1 MALELEVSQQPV
13 DLDFDAH
20 MAASLPKPADEPAK
34 ESPEPSNEAAAE
46 LKTAELVAKP
56 EDKPDAK
63 AAAEK
68 EKVEFIEVVDPET
81 GQKMKI
87 DLKTGEG
94 KRMFRLIRRTHE
106 AEELARL
113 AVSGKLPAAKEP
125 VAVKEELAAPVA
137 PKPEDF
143 KTVDEYI
150 DAKVK
155 FGIDQALAADRAAQ
169 QSERQQRE
177 SDTRNAAID
186 ARESAFI
193 KEHPDYRDVLATG
206 LFPALGPGIAAKH
219 PTALA
224 IQRVIQNHEQGP
236 RLAYLLGKDPAE
248 HARLAALPPELATLE
263 LGQLL
268 HEHATPPKPAP
279 KEEKRSNAP
288 PPPEVVE
295 GRSSAA
301 DPDPMNR
308 DFDSHV
314 AIGNRE
320 DAERSSK
327 SRRRASA

>member
-1 MALELEVSQQPV
+1 MPLEIEASQQPV

-34 ESPEPSNEAAAE
+34 EAPEPSKEAAADVIVE
-46 LKTAELVAKP
+46 KKEPEAKPAAKPEAVAEVDVTDPDTGEKIDARTREGKRIIRLLDRTKRAEHEADQLRRQLINRQPAAVAEPAKVEEVAKP
-56 EDKPDAK
+56 
-63 AAAEK
+63 AE
-68 EKVEFIEVVDPET
+68 
-81 GQKMKI
+81 
-87 DLKTGEG
+87 
-94 KRMFRLIRRTHE
+94 
-106 AEELARL
+106 
-113 AVSGKLPAAKEP
+113 
-125 VAVKEELAAPVA
+125 

-143 KTVDEYI
+143 KTVDDYI
-150 DAKVK
+150 SAKVK
-155 FGIDQALAADRAAQ
+155 FGIDQALAEDRASRQNDA
-169 QSERQQRE
+169 QQRE
-177 SDTRNAAID
+177 SQTRNAAID
-186 ARESAFI
+186 AREAEFV
-193 KEHPDYRDVLATG
+193 KEHPDYRDVLAEG

-236 RLAYLLGKDPAE
+236 RLAYLLGKDPTE

-279 KEEKRSNAP
+279 KEEKRSSAP

-301 DPDPMNR
+301 DPDPMTR

-320 DAERSSK
+320 DAERSAK